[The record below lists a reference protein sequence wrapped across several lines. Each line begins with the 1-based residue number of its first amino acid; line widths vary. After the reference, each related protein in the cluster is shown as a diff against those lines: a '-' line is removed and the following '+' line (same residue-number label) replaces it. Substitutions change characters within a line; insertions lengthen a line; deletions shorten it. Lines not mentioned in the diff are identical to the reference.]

1 MYRIGLASIAFR
13 QLSVEEIIKLAKDNG
28 LSCIEWGSD
37 IHAPKDDLANIDRI
51 RKLTEDAGLSCS
63 SYGTY
68 FNIVKDQPEDIRAYI
83 TAAKRLGV
91 STLRIWCSGHPYE
104 LPEEEIQNRYDV
116 CRQIAKIAEE
126 ENVLICAECHSG
138 NLTHDEKSS
147 IAFME
152 ALNTPHFRMYWQ
164 PCELLNMEEN
174 VAFIQGVLPYVT
186 NVHVYHYTNKAHH
199 PLAEGQTQWAA
210 YIKAL
215 GTDRLFI
222 IEHLPE
228 HDPALLPQQA
238 ATLKAILQTL

>member
-1 MYRIGLASIAFR
+1 MTA
-13 QLSVEEIIKLAKDNG
+13 EEIENRF
-28 LSCIEWGSD
+28 
-37 IHAPKDDLANIDRI
+37 DL
-51 RKLTEDAGLSCS
+51 
-63 SYGTY
+63 
-68 FNIVKDQPEDIRAYI
+68 
-83 TAAKRLGV
+83 
-91 STLRIWCSGHPYE
+91 
-104 LPEEEIQNRYDV
+104 
-116 CRQIAKIAEE
+116 CRRIAKIAEE

-152 ALNTPHFRMYWQ
+152 ALNSPHFRMYWQ

-174 VAFIQGVLPYVT
+174 VAFIKGTLPYVT

-199 PLAEGQTQWAA
+199 PLAEGKEAWSA

-228 HDPALLPQQA
+228 HDPALLPKQA
-238 ATLKAILQTL
+238 ETLKSLLENA